1 MQRETI
7 RLRVTGTKRLLMHSG
22 RLADPLDPVT
32 QDLARLTAKR
42 PKTTAD
48 HKQISKVEWFGSLWL
63 HNGVP
68 CIPAEA
74 FMAALVGGAKV
85 LKRGPQAAAGL
96 AVEQD
101 ALLVYDGPA
110 DVDELWESRQFFLR
124 CGVKVGV
131 NSKTM
136 RTRPCFAN
144 WSADFT
150 VSYLPSVID
159 REHVIEAL
167 AQAGVRRGLGD
178 WRPQNGTFEVSEI
191 DL

>member
-7 RLRVTGTKRLLMHSG
+7 RFRIVGTKRLLMHNG
-22 RLADPLDPVT
+22 RLADPLDPIT
-32 QDLARLTAKR
+32 QDLARLTSKR

-48 HKQISKVEWFGSLWL
+48 HKMISKVEWFGGLWL
-63 HNGVP
+63 QNGAP

-74 FMAALVGGAKV
+74 IMASIIGGAKV

-101 ALLVYDGPA
+101 AMLVYDGPT
-110 DVDELWESRQFFLR
+110 DPDELWESGDFLFR
-124 CGVKVGV
+124 CGVRVGV
-131 NSKTM
+131 NAKTM
-136 RTRPCFAN
+136 RTRPCFRDWHAE
-144 WSADFT
+144 FT

-159 REHVIEAL
+159 REHVVQAL

-178 WRPQNGTFEVSEI
+178 WRPQSGTFEVEQI
-191 DL
+191 E